1 MLEVESV
8 QSDSCLRVIEDGL
21 TVVRNERE
29 IIVSLRVYSCIS
41 REPLYQSGTVVSVKN
56 RCVSLY
62 CGIHVGSKI
71 DKGGNER

>member
-1 MLEVESV
+1 VLEVESV

-29 IIVSLRVYSCIS
+29 IIVSCGYGCIG

-56 RCVSLY
+56 RCVSQY
-62 CGIHVGSKI
+62 CGINVGSKI
-71 DKGGNER
+71 VTGGNER